1 MDNVIRLEFEKSLSG
16 LAGYDF
22 GLAVYYEQIEK
33 KVNLEGKNIVVFPD
47 NVQRVASSFTQGLF
61 AEIVKKIGYDGVE
74 KKIEIR
80 ARTKELEYRIYED
93 LIF

>member
-33 KVNLEGKNIVVFPD
+33 KVNLEGKNILVFPD

-61 AEIVKKIGYDGVE
+61 AEIVKKN
-74 KKIEIR
+74 
-80 ARTKELEYRIYED
+80 RIWWCWEENRNTGKNQR
-93 LIF
+93 ISI

>member
-33 KVNLEGKNIVVFPD
+33 KVNLEGK
-47 NVQRVASSFTQGLF
+47 
-61 AEIVKKIGYDGVE
+61 
-74 KKIEIR
+74 IR
-80 ARTKELEYRIYED
+80 KT
-93 LIF
+93 

>member
-33 KVNLEGKNIVVFPD
+33 KVNLEGKNGMF
-47 NVQRVASSFTQGLF
+47 S
-61 AEIVKKIGYDGVE
+61 EIVKKIGYDGVE

-80 ARTKELEYRIYED
+80 ARTKELAYRIYED